1 MLEYSSRITPPNFCA
16 GLAHYPPGLLE
27 VKNLYC
33 NVNIGMKNSKGFIQS
48 NTSAIWPFRKI
59 INATYYNNISMPLIA
74 LYISSHLTHYPSS
87 TFILLQHLSS
97 NILILFL
104 IL

>member
-1 MLEYSSRITPPNFCA
+1 MTDCILINNPPNFSA

-48 NTSAIWPFRKI
+48 STSAIWPFRKLE
-59 INATYYNNISMPLIA
+59 NNIYARIRLKKI
-74 LYISSHLTHYPSS
+74 IS
-87 TFILLQHLSS
+87 ID
-97 NILILFL
+97 
-104 IL
+104 